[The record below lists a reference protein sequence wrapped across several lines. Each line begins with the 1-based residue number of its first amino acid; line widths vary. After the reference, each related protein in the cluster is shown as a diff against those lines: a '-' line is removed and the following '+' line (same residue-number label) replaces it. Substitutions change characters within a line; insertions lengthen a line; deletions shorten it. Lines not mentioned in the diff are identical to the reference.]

1 MNENIRKLCAGGIF
15 CLWGTVT
22 LFAQDTA
29 RTNLELDYETDNRTV
44 AMREVTYQSDKTRT
58 IKGVILDAK
67 TQEPLIG
74 ASVMDVHNQKGTVT
88 DLEGQFT
95 LVVNEN
101 TKKLEISFIGYKT
114 SSIKLDNRNTLRILL
129 DEDSQLLDEVVVTGI
144 QTIEKGRAT
153 GAYNIVNQEDMKN
166 IYSTSLSEK
175 LEGAVP
181 GLYFYDNDV
190 VEIAKNV
197 KPSARGEIEITSIN
211 NEYLRRGTLH
221 VETLGR
227 GFAWLDTGN
236 HDALLDAADFV
247 AAFQKRQGLYISCIE
262 EIAFRRGFIDKEQ
275 LLKLA
280 EPLMKTAYG
289 QYLTDV
295 ANGL

>member
-101 TKKLEISFIGYKT
+101 TKNWRSH
-114 SSIKLDNRNTLRILL
+114 SS
-129 DEDSQLLDEVVVTGI
+129 VTRL
-144 QTIEKGRAT
+144 QA
-153 GAYNIVNQEDMKN
+153 
-166 IYSTSLSEK
+166 
-175 LEGAVP
+175 
-181 GLYFYDNDV
+181 
-190 VEIAKNV
+190 
-197 KPSARGEIEITSIN
+197 
-211 NEYLRRGTLH
+211 
-221 VETLGR
+221 
-227 GFAWLDTGN
+227 
-236 HDALLDAADFV
+236 
-247 AAFQKRQGLYISCIE
+247 
-262 EIAFRRGFIDKEQ
+262 
-275 LLKLA
+275 
-280 EPLMKTAYG
+280 
-289 QYLTDV
+289 
-295 ANGL
+295 